1 VSSGSNDRK
10 TDRFEASSYR
20 WVDQPMTLAWEVRRG
35 FWDIQKMLL
44 AAAAIA
50 RNHSAER
57 LFVLGLRLAV

>member
-1 VSSGSNDRK
+1 VGGPAD
-10 TDRFEASSYR
+10 E
-20 WVDQPMTLAWEVRRG
+20 TLAWEVRRG

-50 RNHSAER
+50 RNHSVER